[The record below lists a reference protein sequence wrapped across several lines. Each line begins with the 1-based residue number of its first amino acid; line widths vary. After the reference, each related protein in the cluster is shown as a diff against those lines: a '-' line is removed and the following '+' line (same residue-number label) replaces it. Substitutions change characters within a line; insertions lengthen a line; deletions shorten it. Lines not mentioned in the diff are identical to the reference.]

1 MVVILI
7 RIPQSSLTEE
17 EDILLNI
24 ITSLKSTCTN
34 NPVTQ
39 KCCLSYTTLY
49 TVSLSGLVSI
59 QVHATYFTVNII
71 FHLGKRLLEIA
82 SFVPSLILDNN
93 LEMNNNYELSFWT
106 GISYRS

>member
-1 MVVILI
+1 MLFIV
-7 RIPQSSLTEE
+7 
-17 EDILLNI
+17 
-24 ITSLKSTCTN
+24 
-34 NPVTQ
+34 
-39 KCCLSYTTLY
+39 YYTLY

-93 LEMNNNYELSFWT
+93 LEMNNNYEHHFGQAFHIDLKIF
-106 GISYRS
+106 